1 VERVKAVIKVRL
13 KLKVYSERRNLE
25 KVKTR
30 EIMSQPGTDNLGC
43 DSVRY
48 LRHVQNVVPVKA
60 GYGKVSS
67 QELQRKV
74 RFIKTQETRLLKS
87 HR

>member
-1 VERVKAVIKVRL
+1 VKAVIKVRL

-43 DSVRY
+43 DSVRLSPTRPKCRSGQGR
-48 LRHVQNVVPVKA
+48 LRQSLESRA
-60 GYGKVSS
+60 SEQS
-67 QELQRKV
+67 QV
-74 RFIKTQETRLLKS
+74 Y
-87 HR
+87 